1 MEKLTAKQAELVGN
15 AFEKHGYLIKQV
27 VRKFTSNK
35 ESRLDAGD
43 LESYLNEKFIES
55 VLRFNAS
62 KSNNLGAYLNVR
74 LTQHA
79 LNFINT
85 GYAKYNAVSEP
96 FSAIDA
102 KAQDTSD
109 DGDVD
114 PFEVTDD
121 FDLEGYVLKRQEIKR
136 VLDKLFTKAT
146 DVQRRIMEYYLK
158 AEGKVSYTQVGKA
171 LGLHHET
178 VKRELAKLARM
189 VDFDLSF
196 L

>member
-1 MEKLTAKQAELVGN
+1 MEKLTVQQAELVGE

-55 VLRFNAS
+55 VLRFDAS
-62 KSNNLGAYLNVR
+62 KSNNLGAFLNVR

-85 GYAKYNAVSEP
+85 GYAQHNAVSEL
-96 FSAIDA
+96 FSVIYA
-102 KAQDTSD
+102 KAQDISD
-109 DGDVD
+109 DGDVE

-121 FDLEGYVLKRQEIKR
+121 FDLEGDVVKRQEIKR
-136 VLDKLFTKAT
+136 VLGVLFAKAT

-189 VDFDLSF
+189 ADFDLS
-196 L
+196 LL